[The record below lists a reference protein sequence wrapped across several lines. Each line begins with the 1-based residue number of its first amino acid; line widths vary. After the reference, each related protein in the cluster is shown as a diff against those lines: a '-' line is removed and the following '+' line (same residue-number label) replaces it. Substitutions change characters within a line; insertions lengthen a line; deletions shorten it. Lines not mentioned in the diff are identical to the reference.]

1 MEKSGFQKSITPK
14 HREQIY
20 INYSS
25 NWPQK
30 IYYYRPPNKTTTQA
44 VRPNIIR
51 DYRKPNQSIEQLETK
66 IGSSSPQVFEQDIN
80 KGHREANQH
89 NEQLAIKKDIESLGV
104 IIIQTMNQNII
115 KIGKEISTQISRE
128 IGKEIG
134 NKLTEISQKL
144 SDISKKINSNLSSGS
159 LSRSKNSNG
168 NNSIHSFPKNSH
180 EKDFSSSHYNY
191 KKRAY
196 Q

>member
-159 LSRSKNSNG
+159 LSRSKNSND
-168 NNSIHSFPKNSH
+168 NTSIHSFPKGNL
-180 EKDFSSSHYNY
+180 EKDYSSSHYIY
-191 KKRAY
+191 KKRAC